1 MRLAAALVCVGLL
14 AACGDDGSEGL
25 SSRRDRNTRDMIE
38 AKMQREIAQQV
49 AKKQQLELERR
60 QRTIELAK
68 VKLDLLY
75 KEVTDVEHALLEATD
90 ENEREAQL
98 MKLEQLRVYLEEVKA
113 DLEAAKRGNKPKCDP
128 DDPLC

>member
-1 MRLAAALVCVGLL
+1 MKLAAAFVLVL
-14 AACGDDGSEGL
+14 AACGDDGSEDPTA
-25 SSRRDRNTRDMIE
+25 RRDRDTRDMIE

-49 AKKQQLELERR
+49 VKKQQLELERR
-60 QRTIELAK
+60 QRAVELAK

-90 ENEREAQL
+90 ADEREAQL

-113 DLEAAKRGNKPKCDP
+113 DLEAAKRGNMPKCPP